1 MHAGR
6 NTNSETNKP
15 QKKNQLIT
23 LTVINTAIDSVP
35 QPCDWCTN
43 WFHNVYFWTSFSAP
57 LLGLRFCAYH
67 LSSSFW
73 FIGMAEW
80 EVLPRTARWPH
91 GPVGLHAGPAVCHG
105 EQPASGQQRG
115 PQDQPSSNGGTVES
129 MCVTAAHLFRM
140 TQWLTERGSGT
151 WPTNDSHI
159 SHPICPEPTV
169 SKKHRTV
176 TVLLLTVNVNT

>member
-35 QPCDWCTN
+35 QPCDWCTS
-43 WFHNVYFWTSFSAP
+43 WFCNVYFWMSFSAP
-57 LLGLRFCAYH
+57 LLGLRFCSYH

-129 MCVTAAHLFRM
+129 MCVTATHLFRM
-140 TQWLTERGSGT
+140 TQWDSLREAVEHDQLMTPTLVILFALNQQFPKSTEL
-151 WPTNDSHI
+151 
-159 SHPICPEPTV
+159 
-169 SKKHRTV
+169 
-176 TVLLLTVNVNT
+176 TVLFTYC